1 MKNFTRILL
10 FTGVTAVGA
19 SAMFAS
25 YTGTGLKKLSE
36 KKVISSGDAGHNR
49 VIRGGGYRYGK

>member
-1 MKNFTRILL
+1 MRIFTRILL
-10 FTGVTAVGA
+10 FLGVALIGV

-25 YTGTGLKKLSE
+25 YMGTGLQKLSE
-36 KKVISSGDAGHNR
+36 KKLISSSTPGHNR

>member
-1 MKNFTRILL
+1 MRNFTRILL
-10 FTGVTAVGA
+10 FSGVTAIGA

-25 YTGTGLKKLSE
+25 YMGTGLKKLSE
-36 KKVISSGDAGHNR
+36 KKLISSGDAGHGR